1 MASYDELL
9 STANNYVAGYNPNE
23 QVNLNDSRL
32 TTIENQRNNAIAQ
45 SNATYNNMASQSD
58 QFYNNQTQVAQDYAN
73 KQQQLQND
81 LTNQAIAE
89 INQEKAKTERDYQK
103 EQRGAYADY
112 ARNVNNYGINAEI
125 NAARGLSNTGYAE
138 SSRVS
143 MYNAYQNRVATARQ
157 SLQDSLQGFNN
168 AIAQARLNNSTKQAE
183 IAYNLAK
190 TQAENALAN
199 FQYKNTLVEAG
210 INQANVINNRYDS
223 RYNNMLGQ
231 LNQELAN
238 RQNAYKTYAGIITN
252 EQERQDKLAAAEQER
267 QLQQQKLTIQ
277 QQQFDREMAL
287 KQQQY
292 DREQQRW
299 QQQYDASQAAKAS
312 SGSRSSGGSS
322 KGSSEIRQLQ
332 QMLKEAGYDPGPID
346 GIDGP
351 KTQAALAKYRAAQGQ
366 QSEQNAENVIANLV
380 PIQGALRDGDQQI
393 WQDRT
398 TGNQY
403 VWVNGNL
410 VQI

>member
-9 STANNYVAGYNPNE
+9 NTANNYVAGYNPNE

-45 SNATYNNMASQSD
+45 SNATYNNMASQAD

-157 SLQDSLQGFNN
+157 SLQESLQGFN
-168 AIAQARLNNSTKQAE
+168 KQ
-183 IAYNLAK
+183 
-190 TQAENALAN
+190 
-199 FQYKNTLVEAG
+199 
-210 INQANVINNRYDS
+210 D
-223 RYNNMLGQ
+223 
-231 LNQELAN
+231 
-238 RQNAYKTYAGIITN
+238 
-252 EQERQDKLAAAEQER
+252 
-267 QLQQQKLTIQ
+267 
-277 QQQFDREMAL
+277 
-287 KQQQY
+287 
-292 DREQQRW
+292 
-299 QQQYDASQAAKAS
+299 
-312 SGSRSSGGSS
+312 
-322 KGSSEIRQLQ
+322 
-332 QMLKEAGYDPGPID
+332 
-346 GIDGP
+346 
-351 KTQAALAKYRAAQGQ
+351 
-366 QSEQNAENVIANLV
+366 
-380 PIQGALRDGDQQI
+380 
-393 WQDRT
+393 
-398 TGNQY
+398 
-403 VWVNGNL
+403 
-410 VQI
+410 